1 MDKIPVCKFLFCIFK
16 TYGNYC
22 VLTRLHNLLF
32 QKQHKNIF
40 LVKNLL
46 TEIHFERLEF
56 CYTCITAC
64 RPEKN
69 ISQLKKK
76 EEEEFLFKMTSLKII
91 CFQ

>member
-16 TYGNYC
+16 SYGNYF
-22 VLTRLHNLLF
+22 VLTRMHNNYLPF

-56 CYTCITAC
+56 
-64 RPEKN
+64 
-69 ISQLKKK
+69 
-76 EEEEFLFKMTSLKII
+76 FLKIK
-91 CFQ
+91 